1 MKTKIKSLLEAE
13 AKAVQNI
20 PLDNPFSKVLSVI
33 HKSQKK
39 HGKLVI
45 TGVGKAGDVGR
56 KIAST
61 FNSAGISS
69 VFLSP
74 LDARHG
80 DLGLI
85 GARDVLFLISNSGK
99 TNEITELI
107 ALARAL
113 HKSIPVI
120 CLTGN
125 KESPLARSADLVL
138 WTGNPKEICPLN
150 LTPTSSV
157 LAMLAI
163 ADVLTVL
170 SIEARKYTAVEY
182 RKRHHSGYLG
192 ASAAKKAKLERSRK

>member
-1 MKTKIKSLLEAE
+1 MKSEIKEILDAEAE
-13 AKAVQNI
+13 AVRNV
-20 PLDNPFSKVLSVI
+20 PVTNPYQKVLTVI
-33 HKSQKK
+33 HKSQKQ
-39 HGKLVI
+39 HGKLIV

-56 KIAST
+56 KIVST

-69 VFLSP
+69 AFLSP

-113 HKSIPVI
+113 HKQIKVI

-125 KESPLARSADLVL
+125 QTSPLAQSADYVL
-138 WTGNPKEICPLN
+138 WTGNPKEVCPLH

-170 SIEARKYTAVEY
+170 SIEARNYTAAEY
-182 RKRHHSGYLG
+182 KKRHHGGYLG
-192 ASAAKKAKLERSRK
+192 KKAKRILKK